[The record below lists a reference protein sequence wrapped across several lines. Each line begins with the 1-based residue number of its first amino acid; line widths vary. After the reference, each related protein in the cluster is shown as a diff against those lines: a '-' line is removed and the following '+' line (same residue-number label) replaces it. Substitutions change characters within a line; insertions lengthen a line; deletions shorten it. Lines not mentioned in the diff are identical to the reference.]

1 MASVEQLL
9 GLLGRQVEARG
20 SELTSRLGVSQ
31 PTLSRLVAA
40 AGERVC
46 RMGRA
51 RATRYALTRSIPHV
65 GSRVPVHQ
73 IDAEGAIR
81 QYGVLHLLTHGH
93 HWLEREEGTGRRFEG
108 LPPFAADMSPQGYI
122 GRSFMQRHPELGL
135 PPSIAH
141 WSDDHRLVAL
151 ARCGEDCTGD
161 FILGEESLNRFLA
174 ETPRP
179 VHRGDYPELARR
191 SLMGEPGSSAAGEQ
205 PKFAAYSEGRHVLVK
220 FAGGDEGAAARRW
233 MDLLACER
241 YALEAVRAAEIP
253 SASSTLIDAEGYRF
267 LEVERFDR
275 IGPRGRRSLVSL
287 GAIDDEYFGYRDTWT
302 SAARRML
309 DAKFIDTEEARR
321 MRWLDTFGQLIG
333 NTDQHF
339 GNLSFFVEDTGSFVQ
354 DIVKLRLAPVY
365 DMLPMVFAPRGT
377 SVVESR
383 FTPQPPNANNFD
395 VWHHAARCAVVYW
408 ERLVD
413 SAELSDGFRTLAARC
428 RDDVERLLSS
438 RGYPSAPA

>member
-9 GLLGRQVEARG
+9 GLLSRQVEARG

-40 AGERVC
+40 AGDRVC

-51 RATRYALTRSIPHV
+51 RTTRYALTRSVSHL
-65 GSRVPVHQ
+65 GSRVTIHQ
-73 IDAEGAIR
+73 VDAAGAIR
-81 QYGVLHLLTHGH
+81 QYGVLRLLTHGH
-93 HWLEREEGTGRRFEG
+93 HWLERGEGAGRRFEG

-135 PPSIAH
+135 PPSIVH

-151 ARCGEDCTGD
+151 ARRGEDCTGD
-161 FILGEESLNRFLA
+161 FILGEESLDRFLA
-174 ETPRP
+174 ETPQP
-179 VHRGDYPELARR
+179 VHRGDYLELVRR
-191 SLMGEPGSSAAGEQ
+191 SLMGQPGSSAGGEQ

-233 MDLLACER
+233 VDVLACEHF
-241 YALEAVRAAEIP
+241 ALEAIRAAEIP
-253 SASSTLIDAEGYRF
+253 SASSALIDTGGYRF

-275 IGPRGRRSLVSL
+275 IGQRGRRSLVSL
-287 GAIDDEYFGYRDTWT
+287 GAIDDEYFGHRDTWT
-302 SAARRML
+302 NAARRLL
-309 DAKFIDTEEARR
+309 DAEFIDAEDARR

-339 GNLSFFVEDTGSFVQ
+339 GNLSFFVEDAGSFVQ
-354 DIVKLRLAPVY
+354 DVVKLRLAPVY

-383 FTPQPPNANNFD
+383 FEPRPPTANNLD
-395 VWHHAARCAVVYW
+395 VWHHAARHAVAYW
-408 ERLVD
+408 NQLVD
-413 SAELSDGFRTLAARC
+413 SAELSDGFRALCTRC
-428 RDDVERLLSS
+428 RDEVEKLIAS
-438 RGYPSAPA
+438 RTPAR